1 GIKDEVE
8 TANKTGETD
17 EDQHDIAIVYG
28 VKTTYVLCV
37 MSEGWKSGGDAVENI
52 RNISSMVYNYLN
64 L

>member
-1 GIKDEVE
+1 M
-8 TANKTGETD
+8 
-17 EDQHDIAIVYG
+17 IAIVYG